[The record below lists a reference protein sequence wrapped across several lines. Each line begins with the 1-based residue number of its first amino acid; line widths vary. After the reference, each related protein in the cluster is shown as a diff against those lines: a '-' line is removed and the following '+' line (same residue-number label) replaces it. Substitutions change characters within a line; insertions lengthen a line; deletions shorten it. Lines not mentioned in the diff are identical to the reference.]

1 MKKGKTFI
9 ISGPSGV
16 GKSTVLRAL
25 FEGRDD
31 LYFSVSATTRAA
43 REGEVDGK
51 DYHFIAAD
59 RFRAMIEEDAFL
71 EYAEYVGNFY
81 GTPAGPVDE
90 CLEKGVDVI
99 LEIEVQGALTVK
111 NKRPDAKL
119 VFIIPPTFADLE
131 LRLRSRG
138 SESDEVIA
146 KRLEKAKEEYSMAN
160 HYDYIVCNGEVEQ
173 AVDELRSIIKAARCT
188 VDRRIN
194 LLRGMSYDAGTYHER
209 SAQDDFQPVF
219 AGEHCRKACPGH
231 CRRR

>member
-1 MKKGKTFI
+1 MSKGNLFI
-9 ISGPSGV
+9 VTGPSGA
-16 GKSTVLRAL
+16 GKGTVL
-25 FEGRDD
+25 GR
-31 LYFSVSATTRAA
+31 LLPTMEQLQYSVSATTRAP
-43 REGEVDGK
+43 REGEEDGVNYYFLNRNDFLNMVDRG
-51 DYHFIAAD
+51 
-59 RFRAMIEEDAFL
+59 EFL

-111 NKRPDAKL
+111 SKRPEAKL

-194 LLRGMSYDAGTYHER
+194 LLR
-209 SAQDDFQPVF
+209 
-219 AGEHCRKACPGH
+219 
-231 CRRR
+231 

>member
-1 MKKGKTFI
+1 MSKGNLFI
-9 ISGPSGV
+9 VTGPSGA
-16 GKSTVLRAL
+16 GKGTVL
-25 FEGRDD
+25 GR
-31 LYFSVSATTRAA
+31 LLPTMEQLQYSVSATTRAP
-43 REGEVDGK
+43 REGEEDGVNYYFLNRNDFLNMVDRG
-51 DYHFIAAD
+51 
-59 RFRAMIEEDAFL
+59 EFL

-111 NKRPDAKL
+111 SKRPEAKL

-160 HYDYIVCNGEVEQ
+160 HHDYIVCNGEVEQ
-173 AVDELRSIIKAARCT
+173 AVEELRSIIKAARCT

-194 LLRGMSYDAGTYHER
+194 LLR
-209 SAQDDFQPVF
+209 
-219 AGEHCRKACPGH
+219 
-231 CRRR
+231 

>member
-1 MKKGKTFI
+1 MSKGNLFI
-9 ISGPSGV
+9 VTGPSGA
-16 GKSTVLRAL
+16 GKGTVL
-25 FEGRDD
+25 GR
-31 LYFSVSATTRAA
+31 LLPTMEQLQYSVSATTRAP
-43 REGEVDGK
+43 REGEEDGVNYYFLNWNDFLNMVDRG
-51 DYHFIAAD
+51 
-59 RFRAMIEEDAFL
+59 EFL

-111 NKRPDAKL
+111 SKRPEAKL

-138 SESDEVIA
+138 SESDEIIA

-173 AVDELRSIIKAARCT
+173 AVEELRSIIKAARCT

-194 LLRGMSYDAGTYHER
+194 LLR
-209 SAQDDFQPVF
+209 
-219 AGEHCRKACPGH
+219 
-231 CRRR
+231 

>member
-1 MKKGKTFI
+1 MSKGNLFI
-9 ISGPSGV
+9 VTGPSGA
-16 GKSTVLRAL
+16 GKGTVL
-25 FEGRDD
+25 GR
-31 LYFSVSATTRAA
+31 LLPTMEQLQYSVSATTRAP
-43 REGEVDGK
+43 REGEEDGVNYYFLNRNDFLNMVDRG
-51 DYHFIAAD
+51 
-59 RFRAMIEEDAFL
+59 EFL

-81 GTPAGPVDE
+81 GTPVGPVDE

-111 NKRPDAKL
+111 SKRPEAKL

-173 AVDELRSIIKAARCT
+173 AVEELRSIIKAARCT

-194 LLRGMSYDAGTYHER
+194 LLR
-209 SAQDDFQPVF
+209 
-219 AGEHCRKACPGH
+219 
-231 CRRR
+231 

>member
-1 MKKGKTFI
+1 MSRGNLFI
-9 ISGPSGV
+9 VTGPSGA
-16 GKSTVLRAL
+16 GKGTVL
-25 FEGRDD
+25 GR
-31 LYFSVSATTRAA
+31 LLPTMEQLQYSVSATTRAP
-43 REGEVDGK
+43 REGEEDGVNYYFLNRNDFLNMVDRG
-51 DYHFIAAD
+51 
-59 RFRAMIEEDAFL
+59 EFL

-111 NKRPDAKL
+111 SKRPEAKL

-173 AVDELRSIIKAARCT
+173 AVEELRSIIKAARCT

-194 LLRGMSYDAGTYHER
+194 LLR
-209 SAQDDFQPVF
+209 
-219 AGEHCRKACPGH
+219 
-231 CRRR
+231 

>member
-1 MKKGKTFI
+1 MSKGNLFI
-9 ISGPSGV
+9 VTGPSGA
-16 GKSTVLRAL
+16 GKGTVL
-25 FEGRDD
+25 GR
-31 LYFSVSATTRAA
+31 LLPSMEQLQYSVSATTRAP
-43 REGEVDGK
+43 REGEEDGVNYYFLNRNDFLNMVDRG
-51 DYHFIAAD
+51 
-59 RFRAMIEEDAFL
+59 EFL

-111 NKRPDAKL
+111 SKRPEAKL

-160 HYDYIVCNGEVEQ
+160 HSDYIVCNGEVEQ
-173 AVDELRSIIKAARCT
+173 AVEELRSIIKAARCT

-194 LLRGMSYDAGTYHER
+194 LLR
-209 SAQDDFQPVF
+209 
-219 AGEHCRKACPGH
+219 
-231 CRRR
+231 

>member
-1 MKKGKTFI
+1 MSKGNLFI
-9 ISGPSGV
+9 VTGPSGA
-16 GKSTVLRAL
+16 GKGTVL
-25 FEGRDD
+25 GRV
-31 LYFSVSATTRAA
+31 LPTMEQLQYSVSATTRAP
-43 REGEVDGK
+43 REGEEDGVNYYFLNRNDFLNMVDRG
-51 DYHFIAAD
+51 
-59 RFRAMIEEDAFL
+59 EFL

-111 NKRPDAKL
+111 SKRPEAKL

-173 AVDELRSIIKAARCT
+173 AVEELRSIIKAARCT

-194 LLRGMSYDAGTYHER
+194 LLR
-209 SAQDDFQPVF
+209 
-219 AGEHCRKACPGH
+219 
-231 CRRR
+231 

>member
-1 MKKGKTFI
+1 MSKGNLFI
-9 ISGPSGV
+9 VTGPSGA
-16 GKSTVLRAL
+16 GKGTVL
-25 FEGRDD
+25 GR
-31 LYFSVSATTRAA
+31 LLPTMEQLQYSVSATTRAP
-43 REGEVDGK
+43 REGEEDGVNYCFLNRNDFLNMVDRG
-51 DYHFIAAD
+51 
-59 RFRAMIEEDAFL
+59 EFL

-111 NKRPDAKL
+111 SKRPEAKL

-173 AVDELRSIIKAARCT
+173 AVEELRSIIKAARCT

-194 LLRGMSYDAGTYHER
+194 LLR
-209 SAQDDFQPVF
+209 
-219 AGEHCRKACPGH
+219 
-231 CRRR
+231 

>member
-1 MKKGKTFI
+1 MSKGNLFI
-9 ISGPSGV
+9 VTGPSGA
-16 GKSTVLRAL
+16 GKGTVL
-25 FEGRDD
+25 GR
-31 LYFSVSATTRAA
+31 LLPTMEQLQYSVSATTRAP
-43 REGEVDGK
+43 REGEEDGVNYYFLNRNDCLNMVDRG
-51 DYHFIAAD
+51 
-59 RFRAMIEEDAFL
+59 EFL

-111 NKRPDAKL
+111 SKRPEAKL

-173 AVDELRSIIKAARCT
+173 AVEELRSIIKAARCT

-194 LLRGMSYDAGTYHER
+194 LLR
-209 SAQDDFQPVF
+209 
-219 AGEHCRKACPGH
+219 
-231 CRRR
+231 

>member
-1 MKKGKTFI
+1 MSKGNLFI
-9 ISGPSGV
+9 VTGPSGA
-16 GKSTVLRAL
+16 GKGTVL
-25 FEGRDD
+25 GR
-31 LYFSVSATTRAA
+31 LLPTMEQLQYSVSATTRAP
-43 REGEVDGK
+43 REGEEDGVNYYFLNRNDFLNMVDRG
-51 DYHFIAAD
+51 
-59 RFRAMIEEDAFL
+59 EFL

-111 NKRPDAKL
+111 SKRPEAKL

-138 SESDEVIA
+138 SESDEIIA

-173 AVDELRSIIKAARCT
+173 AVEELRSIIKAARCT

-194 LLRGMSYDAGTYHER
+194 LLR
-209 SAQDDFQPVF
+209 
-219 AGEHCRKACPGH
+219 
-231 CRRR
+231 

>member
-1 MKKGKTFI
+1 MSKGNLFI
-9 ISGPSGV
+9 VTGPSGA
-16 GKSTVLRAL
+16 GKGTVL
-25 FEGRDD
+25 GR
-31 LYFSVSATTRAA
+31 LLPTMEQLQYSVSATTRVP
-43 REGEVDGK
+43 REGEEDGVNYYFLNRNDFLNMVDRG
-51 DYHFIAAD
+51 
-59 RFRAMIEEDAFL
+59 EFL

-111 NKRPDAKL
+111 SKRPEAKL

-173 AVDELRSIIKAARCT
+173 AVEELRSIIKAARCT

-194 LLRGMSYDAGTYHER
+194 LLR
-209 SAQDDFQPVF
+209 
-219 AGEHCRKACPGH
+219 
-231 CRRR
+231 

>member
-1 MKKGKTFI
+1 MSKGNLFI
-9 ISGPSGV
+9 VTGPSGA
-16 GKSTVLRAL
+16 GKGTVL
-25 FEGRDD
+25 GR
-31 LYFSVSATTRAA
+31 LLPSMEQLQYSVSATTRAP
-43 REGEVDGK
+43 REGEEDGVNYYFLNRNDFLNMVDRG
-51 DYHFIAAD
+51 
-59 RFRAMIEEDAFL
+59 EFL

-111 NKRPDAKL
+111 SKRPEAKL

-173 AVDELRSIIKAARCT
+173 AVEELRSIIKAARCT

-194 LLRGMSYDAGTYHER
+194 LLR
-209 SAQDDFQPVF
+209 
-219 AGEHCRKACPGH
+219 
-231 CRRR
+231 

>member
-1 MKKGKTFI
+1 MSKGNLFI
-9 ISGPSGV
+9 VTGPSGA
-16 GKSTVLRAL
+16 GKGTVL
-25 FEGRDD
+25 GR
-31 LYFSVSATTRAA
+31 LLPTMEQLQYSVSATTRAP
-43 REGEVDGK
+43 REGEEDGVNYYFLNRNDFLNMVDRG
-51 DYHFIAAD
+51 
-59 RFRAMIEEDAFL
+59 EFL

-99 LEIEVQGALTVK
+99 LEIEVLGALTVK
-111 NKRPDAKL
+111 SKRPEAKL

-173 AVDELRSIIKAARCT
+173 AVEELRSIIKAARCT

-194 LLRGMSYDAGTYHER
+194 LLR
-209 SAQDDFQPVF
+209 
-219 AGEHCRKACPGH
+219 
-231 CRRR
+231 

>member
-1 MKKGKTFI
+1 MSKGNLFI
-9 ISGPSGV
+9 VTGPSGA
-16 GKSTVLRAL
+16 GKGTVL
-25 FEGRDD
+25 GR
-31 LYFSVSATTRAA
+31 LLPTMEQLQYSVSATTRAP
-43 REGEVDGK
+43 REGEEDGVNYYFLNRNDFLNMVDRGE
-51 DYHFIAAD
+51 I
-59 RFRAMIEEDAFL
+59 L

-99 LEIEVQGALTVK
+99 LEIEVQVALTVK
-111 NKRPDAKL
+111 SKRPEAKL

-173 AVDELRSIIKAARCT
+173 AVEELRSIIKAARCT

-194 LLRGMSYDAGTYHER
+194 LLR
-209 SAQDDFQPVF
+209 
-219 AGEHCRKACPGH
+219 
-231 CRRR
+231 

>member
-1 MKKGKTFI
+1 MSKGNLFI
-9 ISGPSGV
+9 VTGPSGA
-16 GKSTVLRAL
+16 GKGTVL
-25 FEGRDD
+25 GR
-31 LYFSVSATTRAA
+31 LLPTMEQLQYSVSATTRAP
-43 REGEVDGK
+43 REGEEDGVNYYFLNRNDFLNMVDRG
-51 DYHFIAAD
+51 
-59 RFRAMIEEDAFL
+59 EFL

-90 CLEKGVDVI
+90 CLEKGVDVM

-111 NKRPDAKL
+111 GKRPEAKL

-173 AVDELRSIIKAARCT
+173 AVEELRSIIKAARCT

-194 LLRGMSYDAGTYHER
+194 LLR
-209 SAQDDFQPVF
+209 
-219 AGEHCRKACPGH
+219 
-231 CRRR
+231 

>member
-1 MKKGKTFI
+1 MSKGNLFI
-9 ISGPSGV
+9 VTGPSGA
-16 GKSTVLRAL
+16 GKGTVL
-25 FEGRDD
+25 GR
-31 LYFSVSATTRAA
+31 LLPSMEQLQYSVSATTRAP
-43 REGEVDGK
+43 REGEEDGVNYYFLNRNDFLNMVDRG
-51 DYHFIAAD
+51 
-59 RFRAMIEEDAFL
+59 EFL

-111 NKRPDAKL
+111 SKRPEAKL

-138 SESDEVIA
+138 GESDEVIA

-173 AVDELRSIIKAARCT
+173 AVEELRSIIKAARCT

-194 LLRGMSYDAGTYHER
+194 LLR
-209 SAQDDFQPVF
+209 
-219 AGEHCRKACPGH
+219 
-231 CRRR
+231 

>member
-1 MKKGKTFI
+1 MSKGNLFI
-9 ISGPSGV
+9 VTGPSGA
-16 GKSTVLRAL
+16 GKGTVL
-25 FEGRDD
+25 GR
-31 LYFSVSATTRAA
+31 LLPTMEQLQYSVSATTRAP
-43 REGEVDGK
+43 REGEEDGVNYYFLNRNDFLNMVDRG
-51 DYHFIAAD
+51 
-59 RFRAMIEEDAFL
+59 EFL

-81 GTPAGPVDE
+81 GTPAGPVDD

-111 NKRPDAKL
+111 SKRPEAKL

-173 AVDELRSIIKAARCT
+173 AVEELRSIIKAARCT

-194 LLRGMSYDAGTYHER
+194 LLR
-209 SAQDDFQPVF
+209 
-219 AGEHCRKACPGH
+219 
-231 CRRR
+231 

>member
-1 MKKGKTFI
+1 MTRMKGKRKMSKGNLFI
-9 ISGPSGV
+9 VTGPSGA
-16 GKSTVLRAL
+16 GKGTVL
-25 FEGRDD
+25 GR
-31 LYFSVSATTRAA
+31 LLPTMEQLQYSVSATTRAP
-43 REGEVDGK
+43 REGEEDGVNYYFLNRNDFLNMVDRG
-51 DYHFIAAD
+51 
-59 RFRAMIEEDAFL
+59 EFL

-111 NKRPDAKL
+111 SKRPEAKL

-173 AVDELRSIIKAARCT
+173 AVEELRSIIKAARCT

-194 LLRGMSYDAGTYHER
+194 LLR
-209 SAQDDFQPVF
+209 
-219 AGEHCRKACPGH
+219 
-231 CRRR
+231 

>member
-1 MKKGKTFI
+1 MSKGNLFI
-9 ISGPSGV
+9 VTGPSGA
-16 GKSTVLRAL
+16 GKGTVL
-25 FEGRDD
+25 GR
-31 LYFSVSATTRAA
+31 LLPTMEQLQYSVSATTRAP
-43 REGEVDGK
+43 REGEEDGVNYYFLNRNDFLNMVDRG
-51 DYHFIAAD
+51 
-59 RFRAMIEEDAFL
+59 ELL

-173 AVDELRSIIKAARCT
+173 AVEELRSIIKAARCT

-194 LLRGMSYDAGTYHER
+194 LLR
-209 SAQDDFQPVF
+209 
-219 AGEHCRKACPGH
+219 
-231 CRRR
+231 

>member
-1 MKKGKTFI
+1 MSKGNLFI
-9 ISGPSGV
+9 VTGPSGA
-16 GKSTVLRAL
+16 GKGTVL
-25 FEGRDD
+25 GR
-31 LYFSVSATTRAA
+31 LLPTMEQLQYSVSATTRAP
-43 REGEVDGK
+43 REGEEDGVNYYFLNRNDFLNMVDRG
-51 DYHFIAAD
+51 
-59 RFRAMIEEDAFL
+59 EFL

-111 NKRPDAKL
+111 SKRPEAKL
-119 VFIIPPTFADLE
+119 IFIIPPTFADLE

-173 AVDELRSIIKAARCT
+173 AVEELRSIIKAARCT

-194 LLRGMSYDAGTYHER
+194 LLR
-209 SAQDDFQPVF
+209 
-219 AGEHCRKACPGH
+219 
-231 CRRR
+231 

>member
-1 MKKGKTFI
+1 MSKGNLFI
-9 ISGPSGV
+9 VTGPSGA
-16 GKSTVLRAL
+16 GKGTVL
-25 FEGRDD
+25 GR
-31 LYFSVSATTRAA
+31 LLPTMEQLQYSVSATTRAP
-43 REGEVDGK
+43 REGEEDGVNYYFLNRNDFLNMVDRG
-51 DYHFIAAD
+51 
-59 RFRAMIEEDAFL
+59 EFL

-111 NKRPDAKL
+111 SKRPEAKL

-173 AVDELRSIIKAARCT
+173 AEEELRSIIKAARCT

-194 LLRGMSYDAGTYHER
+194 LLR
-209 SAQDDFQPVF
+209 
-219 AGEHCRKACPGH
+219 
-231 CRRR
+231 

>member
-1 MKKGKTFI
+1 MSKGNLFI
-9 ISGPSGV
+9 VTGPSGA
-16 GKSTVLRAL
+16 GKGTVL
-25 FEGRDD
+25 GR
-31 LYFSVSATTRAA
+31 LLPTMEQLQYSVSATTRAP
-43 REGEVDGK
+43 REGEEDGVNYYFLNRNDFLNMVDRG
-51 DYHFIAAD
+51 
-59 RFRAMIEEDAFL
+59 EFL

-111 NKRPDAKL
+111 SKRPEAKL

-160 HYDYIVCNGEVEQ
+160 HYDYIVCNGEVEL
-173 AVDELRSIIKAARCT
+173 AVEELRSIIKAARCT

-194 LLRGMSYDAGTYHER
+194 LLR
-209 SAQDDFQPVF
+209 
-219 AGEHCRKACPGH
+219 
-231 CRRR
+231 

>member
-1 MKKGKTFI
+1 M
-9 ISGPSGV
+9 
-16 GKSTVLRAL
+16 
-25 FEGRDD
+25 
-31 LYFSVSATTRAA
+31 
-43 REGEVDGK
+43 
-51 DYHFIAAD
+51 
-59 RFRAMIEEDAFL
+59 
-71 EYAEYVGNFY
+71 GNFY

-111 NKRPDAKL
+111 SKRPEAKL

-173 AVDELRSIIKAARCT
+173 AVEELRSIIKAARCT

-194 LLRGMSYDAGTYHER
+194 LLR
-209 SAQDDFQPVF
+209 
-219 AGEHCRKACPGH
+219 
-231 CRRR
+231 

>member
-1 MKKGKTFI
+1 MSKGNLFI
-9 ISGPSGV
+9 VTGPSGA
-16 GKSTVLRAL
+16 GKGTVL
-25 FEGRDD
+25 GR
-31 LYFSVSATTRAA
+31 LLPTMEQLQYSVSATTRVP
-43 REGEVDGK
+43 REGEEDGVNYYFLNRNDFLNMVDRG
-51 DYHFIAAD
+51 
-59 RFRAMIEEDAFL
+59 EFL

-111 NKRPDAKL
+111 SKRPEAKL
-119 VFIIPPTFADLE
+119 IFIIPPTFADLE

-138 SESDEVIA
+138 SERDEVIA

-173 AVDELRSIIKAARCT
+173 AVEELRSIIKAARCT

-194 LLRGMSYDAGTYHER
+194 LLR
-209 SAQDDFQPVF
+209 
-219 AGEHCRKACPGH
+219 
-231 CRRR
+231 

>member
-1 MKKGKTFI
+1 MSKGNLFI
-9 ISGPSGV
+9 VTGPSGA
-16 GKSTVLRAL
+16 GKGTVLARL
-25 FEGRDD
+25 LPSMEQ
-31 LYFSVSATTRAA
+31 LQYSVSATTRAP
-43 REGEVDGK
+43 REGEEDGVNYYFLNRNDFLNMVDRG
-51 DYHFIAAD
+51 
-59 RFRAMIEEDAFL
+59 EFL

-111 NKRPDAKL
+111 SKRPEAKL

-173 AVDELRSIIKAARCT
+173 AVEELRSIIKAARCT

-194 LLRGMSYDAGTYHER
+194 LLR
-209 SAQDDFQPVF
+209 
-219 AGEHCRKACPGH
+219 
-231 CRRR
+231 

>member
-1 MKKGKTFI
+1 MSKGNLFI
-9 ISGPSGV
+9 VTGPSGA
-16 GKSTVLRAL
+16 GKGTVL
-25 FEGRDD
+25 GR
-31 LYFSVSATTRAA
+31 LLPSMEQLQYSVSATTRAP
-43 REGEVDGK
+43 REGEEDGVNYYFLNRNDFLNMVDRG
-51 DYHFIAAD
+51 
-59 RFRAMIEEDAFL
+59 EFL

-90 CLEKGVDVI
+90 CLEKGVDVT

-111 NKRPDAKL
+111 SKRPESKL

-173 AVDELRSIIKAARCT
+173 AVEELRSIIKAARCT

-194 LLRGMSYDAGTYHER
+194 LLR
-209 SAQDDFQPVF
+209 
-219 AGEHCRKACPGH
+219 
-231 CRRR
+231 

>member
-1 MKKGKTFI
+1 MSKGNLFI
-9 ISGPSGV
+9 VTGPSGA
-16 GKSTVLRAL
+16 GKGTVL
-25 FEGRDD
+25 GR
-31 LYFSVSATTRAA
+31 LLPTMEQLQYSVSATTRAP
-43 REGEVDGK
+43 REGEEDGVNYYFLNRNDFLNMVDRG
-51 DYHFIAAD
+51 
-59 RFRAMIEEDAFL
+59 ELL

-194 LLRGMSYDAGTYHER
+194 LLR
-209 SAQDDFQPVF
+209 
-219 AGEHCRKACPGH
+219 
-231 CRRR
+231 

>member
-1 MKKGKTFI
+1 MSKGNLFI
-9 ISGPSGV
+9 VTGPSGA
-16 GKSTVLRAL
+16 GKGTVL
-25 FEGRDD
+25 GR
-31 LYFSVSATTRAA
+31 LLPTMEQLQYSVSATTRAP
-43 REGEVDGK
+43 REGEEDGVNYYFLNRNDFLNMVDRG
-51 DYHFIAAD
+51 
-59 RFRAMIEEDAFL
+59 EFL

-99 LEIEVQGALTVK
+99 LEIEAQGALTVK
-111 NKRPDAKL
+111 SKRPEAKL

-173 AVDELRSIIKAARCT
+173 AVEELRSIIKAARCT

-194 LLRGMSYDAGTYHER
+194 LLR
-209 SAQDDFQPVF
+209 
-219 AGEHCRKACPGH
+219 
-231 CRRR
+231 